1 MNKGG
6 TLRSFK
12 MGLTTFN
19 RWRREAE
26 AKKKATEPKVE
37 PKDESVKADEINV
50 KKVTEAKVEK
60 PATVKKTARQ

>member
-1 MNKGG
+1 
-6 TLRSFK
+6 

-26 AKKKATEPKVE
+26 AKKKATALKVE
-37 PKDESVKADEINV
+37 PKDESVKADKIKV